1 MNDIAR
7 HPPPQRV
14 HASVHIHKHC
24 PPTAPRPVP
33 WALSNQHPAHLLKAL
48 LAHQG
53 PQVKSTWM
61 PVFIK
66 SKAGHSHAQ
75 GLHVFVIAGQSQE
88 AAAATRRPVKLG
100 TPTLWPFTERLQA
113 PHLPQML
120 SAVPQGPPQ
129 WPVPCS
135 ALLCLPSCLCI
146 LQALPGAFPSE
157 ASVARQGGLPKSTV
171 CSDEEPHHS
180 LRRRRNGRPFGLRL
194 CRSPLRLPKGELL
207 AGGRCPGHVSGGG
220 RWLAHSSAGVPG
232 TPED

>member
-1 MNDIAR
+1 M
-7 HPPPQRV
+7 
-14 HASVHIHKHC
+14 
-24 PPTAPRPVP
+24 
-33 WALSNQHPAHLLKAL
+33 
-48 LAHQG
+48 
-53 PQVKSTWM
+53 
-61 PVFIK
+61 
-66 SKAGHSHAQ
+66 
-75 GLHVFVIAGQSQE
+75 FVIAGQSQE
-88 AAAATRRPVKLG
+88 AAAATRRPAKLG
-100 TPTLWPFTERLQA
+100 TLTLWPFTERLQA

-135 ALLCLPSCLCI
+135 ARLCLPSCLCI

-220 RWLAHSSAGVPG
+220 RWLAHSSTGMPG
-232 TPED
+232 TPEDWCLLAKQRCERLRFKKLQGLWNQLFPESSHVFPILNFNRCFCHVWGALAVEPLPGTLLGCLWTLWHHLLGS